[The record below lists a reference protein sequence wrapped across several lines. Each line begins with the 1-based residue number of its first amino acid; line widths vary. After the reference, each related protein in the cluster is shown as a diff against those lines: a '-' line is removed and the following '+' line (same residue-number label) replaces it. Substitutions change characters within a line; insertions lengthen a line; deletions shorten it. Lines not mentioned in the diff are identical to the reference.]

1 MMTVYDWLE
10 RFMAYL
16 YIAKNAS
23 PLTLQAYRSD
33 ILQFLELEG
42 DNVDDLQATDH
53 QTLRRF
59 LAMLKNKGY
68 TRRSIARKLSA
79 TRSFLFFLQR
89 ENFVSGAK
97 WSTVARPKQEKTLP
111 RFLYYHEVAALL
123 EAPDG
128 GTALGLRDRAML
140 ELLYSSGLRVSEL
153 VSLNIHSLQLED
165 RLVKVYGK
173 GRKERIIP
181 MGTVA
186 AAMIKKYIKN
196 ARPVLAALE
205 KEGRTYSE
213 LFLNKWGK
221 PISDRGM
228 RYNFQKYIRQVSY
241 KVGITPHSLR
251 HSFATHM
258 LDAGADLRV
267 VQELLG
273 HVSISTTQIY
283 THVTK
288 ERLGEVYRASF
299 PRK

>member
-1 MMTVYDWLE
+1 MTVYDWLE

-16 YIAKNAS
+16 SYEKNAS
-23 PLTLQAYRSD
+23 PLTMQAYRND
-33 ILQFLELEG
+33 ILQFLGLEG
-42 DNVDDLQATDH
+42 DNIDALQATDH

-59 LAMLKNKGY
+59 LALLKDKGY

-79 TRSFLFFLQR
+79 TRSFLFFLQKQD
-89 ENFVSGAK
+89 FVSGAK

-128 GTALGLRDRAML
+128 KTTLGLRDRAMI
-140 ELLYSSGLRVSEL
+140 ELLYASGLRVSEL
-153 VSLNIHSLQLED
+153 VNLNIHSLQLPD

-173 GRKERIIP
+173 GRKERIVP
-181 MGTVA
+181 MGRIA
-186 AAMIKKYIKN
+186 AGLIEDYLKKS
-196 ARPVLAALE
+196 RPKLEAIE
-205 KEGRTYSE
+205 KEGRRYDQ
-213 LFLNKWGK
+213 LFLNKYGR

-228 RYNFQKYIRQVSY
+228 RYNFKKYISQVSY
-241 KVGITPHSLR
+241 KFGITPHSLR

-273 HVSISTTQIY
+273 HVSLSTTQIY
-283 THVTK
+283 THVSR
-288 ERLGEVYRASF
+288 ERLSEVYKSAF